1 MSSLVTLEAQ
11 NRSAGGKAEAGRLR
25 RTGKIP
31 AVAYGKDLPSTPLAV
46 APKDVLAI
54 LKSERGKNT
63 VISMKVGGKDLNVMI
78 RDYDVAPVDRALRH
92 VDFVEVKLDK
102 PVDVEIP
109 LIAIG
114 KPVGVTN
121 GGILRQV
128 YRTLP
133 IRCLPNAIPLKV
145 EADVTHLEL
154 GMAVATRDVKLP
166 EGVTPRVPP
175 EQTLIAVVAP
185 EKEKVEEEAAPGA
198 AAAGAPG
205 APGAAPG
212 AAPAAGA
219 APAGGA
225 APAAG
230 AAPAKEEK
238 KKK

>member
-1 MSSLVTLEAQ
+1 MSSSSIISLEAQ
-11 NRSAGGKAEAGRLR
+11 NRTAGGKTEAGRLR
-25 RTGKIP
+25 RSGRVP
-31 AVAYGKDLPSTPLAV
+31 AIAYGKELPSTPLSI
-46 APKDVLAI
+46 APKDVVAI

-63 VISMKVGGKDLNVMI
+63 VIKMTMGGKDLNVMI
-78 RDYDVAPVDRALRH
+78 KDFAVHPVDRTLRH

-114 KPVGVTN
+114 KPAGVTA

-128 YRTLP
+128 YRMLP
-133 IRCLPNAIPLKV
+133 VRCLPGVIPVKV

-154 GMAVATRDVKLP
+154 GEHIATKDVKLP
-166 EGVTPRVPP
+166 EGVTARLPA
-175 EQTLIAVVAP
+175 EQTLIAVVTP
-185 EKEKVEEEAAPGA
+185 EKEKVEEEPVPGAVAAVAGAAP
-198 AAAGAPG
+198 GAPG
-205 APGAAPG
+205 APGAPAAAG

-219 APAGGA
+219 
-225 APAAG
+225 

>member
-11 NRSAGGKAEAGRLR
+11 TRTAGGKAEAGRLR

-31 AVAYGKDLPSTPLAV
+31 AVAYGKELASTPLAIT
-46 APKDVLAI
+46 PKDVVSI

-63 VISMKVGGKDLNVMI
+63 VIQMKVGGKDLTVMI
-78 RDYDVAPVDRALRH
+78 KDFTVHPVDRALRH

-102 PVDVEIP
+102 PVDVQIP
-109 LIAIG
+109 LIATG

-133 IRCLPNAIPLKV
+133 VRCLPGVIPLKV
-145 EADVTHLEL
+145 EVDVTHLEL
-154 GMAVATRDVKLP
+154 GYAIQTKDVKLP
-166 EGVTPRVPP
+166 EGVVARVPA
-175 EQTLIAVVAP
+175 EQTLIAVVTP
-185 EKEKVEEEAAPGA
+185 EKEKVEEEPVP
-198 AAAGAPG
+198 GAPG
-205 APGAAPG
+205 APGAAAPGAPGAPAAAG

-219 APAGGA
+219 
-225 APAAG
+225 PAAG
-230 AAPAKEEK
+230 AAAPAKEEK